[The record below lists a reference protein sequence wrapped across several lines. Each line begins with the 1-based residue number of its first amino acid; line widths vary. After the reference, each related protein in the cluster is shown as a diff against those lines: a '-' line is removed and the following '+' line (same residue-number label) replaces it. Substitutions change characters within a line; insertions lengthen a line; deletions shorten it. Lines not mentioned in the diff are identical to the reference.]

1 MEEITRRMNPEE
13 PVTMHA
19 AGGSSSL
26 GMQEKAVRPV
36 DVEAC
41 AQGSGARLAGVRAPL
56 VPTPSQPPPPPQREP
71 PLRIWCPGIL

>member
-19 AGGSSSL
+19 AGDSSSL

-56 VPTPSQPPPPPQREP
+56 VPTPCQPPPPPQREP